1 MFIANVLQPLIDAC
15 QWVLEFWHGVI
26 GDGPNS
32 WGWSIILLTF
42 TVRILILPLTF
53 KGVKSMQRL
62 QGLQPEI
69 KKIQERFKDDK
80 QRMNQEVM
88 AFYQREKVNP
98 LGSCMPLLL
107 QIPFFIS
114 LFYLLRS
121 DAFQDD
127 IADNPGFY
135 PIDDLAEKVTD
146 PWLLGTLIVLY
157 VGTQLAASAVTAI
170 SADPMQR
177 RIMFALPFVFVIFII
192 NFEAGLILYWITTN
206 VWTIGQQLL
215 VKKLYPKP
223 VLDAEAEA
231 DKAASAPARG
241 KPPSTVMAASG
252 DGGNGAKDA
261 KDGEDAKDAKDAKPA
276 AKAAAPAAGAGGA
289 RTKAPPASPR
299 KKKKRS
305 GRRR

>member
-1 MFIANVLQPLIDAC
+1 MESVLSPLIDAC
-15 QWVLEFWHGVI
+15 EAVLKFWHGVI
-26 GDGPNS
+26 GNGPNS

-42 TVRILILPLTF
+42 TVRIVILPLTF

-62 QGLQPEI
+62 QQLQPEI
-69 KKIQERFKDDK
+69 KRIQERYKDDR

-107 QIPFFIS
+107 QIPFFIA

-121 DAFQDD
+121 DSFKAD
-127 IADNPGFY
+127 IANNPGFF
-135 PIDDLAEKVTD
+135 PIDNLAEKVTGD
-146 PWLLGTLIVLY
+146 PVLLGSLIVIY
-157 VGTQLAASAVTAI
+157 VATQLAASAVTAF

-223 VLDAEAEA
+223 PPREFEPEEE
-231 DKAASAPARG
+231 KAKPARG
-241 KPPSTVMAASG
+241 KPVEQEALGDGAREKPKVAVAASKGG
-252 DGGNGAKDA
+252 DGGNGS
-261 KDGEDAKDAKDAKPA
+261 P
-276 AKAAAPAAGAGGA
+276 
-289 RTKAPPASPR
+289 RKAPPPPSPR

>member
-1 MFIANVLQPLIDAC
+1 MEDILSPLIDAC
-15 QWVLEFWHGVI
+15 EAVLKFWHGVI

-32 WGWSIILLTF
+32 WGWAIILLTF

-53 KGVKSMQRL
+53 KGVKGMQRL
-62 QGLQPEI
+62 QQLQPEI
-69 KKIQERFKDDK
+69 KKIQERYKDDR

-98 LGSCMPLLL
+98 LSSCMPLLL
-107 QIPFFIS
+107 QIPFFIA

-121 DAFQDD
+121 DNFKED
-127 IADNPGFY
+127 IANNPGFF
-135 PIDDLAEKVTD
+135 PIDNLAEKVTGD
-146 PWLLGTLIVLY
+146 PVLLGALIVIY
-157 VGTQLAASAVTAI
+157 VGTQLAASAVTAF

-215 VKKLYPKP
+215 VKKLFPKP
-223 VLDAEAEA
+223 PPRDFEAEE
-231 DKAASAPARG
+231 KAKPARG
-241 KPPSTVMAASG
+241 KPVEREPAGDGARDKPKVAVAASKGG
-252 DGGNGAKDA
+252 DGGNGS
-261 KDGEDAKDAKDAKPA
+261 P
-276 AKAAAPAAGAGGA
+276 
-289 RTKAPPASPR
+289 RKAPPPPSPR

>member
-1 MFIANVLQPLIDAC
+1 MYIANAIQNVLQPLIDAC
-15 QWVLEFWHGVI
+15 EAVLQFWHGLI
-26 GDGPNS
+26 GNGPNS

-42 TVRILILPLTF
+42 TVRIFILPLTF

-62 QGLQPEI
+62 QTLQPEI
-69 KKIQERFKDDK
+69 KRIQERYKDDK

-98 LGSCMPLLL
+98 LGSCLPLLL

-121 DAFQDD
+121 SSFKED
-127 IADNPGFY
+127 IAANPGFY
-135 PIDDLAEKVTD
+135 PIDNLAEKVTGD
-146 PWLLGTLIVLY
+146 PVLLGALIVLY
-157 VGTQLAASAVTAI
+157 VGTQLAASMVTAL

-177 RIMFALPFVFVIFII
+177 RIMLALPFVFVIFII
-192 NFEAGLILYWITTN
+192 NFQAGLIVYWITTN

-215 VKKLYPKP
+215 VRKLYPKP
-223 VLDAEAEA
+223 PPREPEPEG
-231 DKAASAPARG
+231 AAKPARG
-241 KPPSTVMAASG
+241 KPVEREASQDG
-252 DGGNGAKDA
+252 AREKPKVAVAGAKRDGGGNGS
-261 KDGEDAKDAKDAKPA
+261 P
-276 AKAAAPAAGAGGA
+276 
-289 RTKAPPASPR
+289 RKAPPPPSPR